1 MTSWECYEN
10 KWFYMKY
17 IGKYL
22 SAEILLTR
30 EDWQIIHG
38 RLNSMSKGFIY
49 TDFVSFC
56 CNMKQWNITTRQCRL
71 NAWARWVI
79 TRWPHEHRHQGRIH
93 GGCAPGAPPP
103 PLKLEKIWIFGVKSW
118 FFTRNTP
125 TIFALPSARRNFFNC
140 ASPNLKSWIRPWTPM
155 LIYDMLCTHVI

>member
-22 SAEILLTR
+22 SAKILLTR

-103 PLKLEKIWIFGVKSW
+103 EIGKNMNFWRKIVIFHTKYPNNFRASLRSAQ
-118 FFTRNTP
+118 FF
-125 TIFALPSARRNFFNC
+125 
-140 ASPNLKSWIRPWTPM
+140 
-155 LIYDMLCTHVI
+155 